1 MSLDVRPIFSALLRN
16 RTGAVLVALQ
26 VAIALAVL
34 TNAVFIVEQ
43 RLTMIG
49 RSTGLDEENIFV
61 IDSTGFGSHFDYS
74 SSVKEDLAYLRGL
87 SGVVAASPINHAP
100 LSGGGSGEGVQSQP
114 HPEKSSAA
122 EHSLN
127 YFETDEQ
134 GIQTLG
140 AHLIAGRNFRPEEIQ
155 PPFSPDHPSAFV
167 PQIILTKK
175 AAETL
180 FPKQNALG
188 KTVYDNE
195 GHGATV
201 IGLIDDVL
209 GSWPNIPEAPQIV
222 GIFPRLPLIYGF
234 YYLVRTQPEQ
244 RNSVMRTV
252 EEHMATSNPDRVIRS
267 VKTLSS
273 MKRIVYLSDR
283 NMAIFLATV
292 TVLLLAITSLGI
304 FGLATF
310 NVSTRTKQIGTRR
323 AVGARR
329 GDIIRYFMVE
339 NGLITTTGV
348 VVGCAL
354 ALGVG
359 YWLSEHYRLPR
370 LDLYYL
376 VGGVLGLWTIGQ
388 FAVWQPARRAS
399 RVSPSVATRTV

>member
-1 MSLDVRPIFSALLRN
+1 MSLDIRPIFSALLRN

-34 TNAVFIVEQ
+34 TNAVYIVDQ
-43 RLTMIG
+43 RVTMID
-49 RSTGLDEENIFV
+49 RPTGIDDANMFV
-61 IDSTGFGSHFDYS
+61 IDSTGFGGRFDYNAS
-74 SSVKEDLAYLRGL
+74 LRNDLDYLRGL
-87 SGVVAASPINHAP
+87 SGVVDASPINHAP
-100 LSGGGSGEGVQSQP
+100 LSGGGSSTSIQLQP
-114 HPEKSSAA
+114 NIRNSSDTHP
-122 EHSLN
+122 LN
-127 YFETDEQ
+127 YFEMDEHELNTM
-134 GIQTLG
+134 GLR
-140 AHLIAGRNFRPEEIQ
+140 LIAGRNFRAEEILQ
-155 PPFSPDHPSAFV
+155 PFSPAHPDAFV

-175 AAETL
+175 AAESV

-188 KTVYDNE
+188 KTVYDGE
-195 GHGATV
+195 GHSATI
-201 IGLIDDVL
+201 IGIVEDML
-209 GSWPNIPEAPQIV
+209 GTWPNTPQAPQSV
-222 GIFPRLPLIYGF
+222 AFFPRLPLMYGF
-234 YYLVRTQPEQ
+234 YYLVRTRPGQ
-244 RNSVMRTV
+244 RDAVMRTV
-252 EEHMATSNPDRVIRS
+252 EAHMATSNPDRVIRS
-267 VKTLSS
+267 VKPLSS
-273 MKRIVYLSDR
+273 IKRIVYLGDR

-292 TVLLLAITSLGI
+292 TVLLVAITSLGI

-348 VVGCAL
+348 ILGCAL

-359 YWLSEHYRLPR
+359 YWLSLQYALPR

-376 VGGVLGLWTIGQ
+376 VGGILGLWTLGQ
-388 FAVWQPARRAS
+388 IAVWQPARRAS